1 MIYVCVPIHNEARTA
16 GLVLWKV
23 RQVFTAFSR
32 EYTILA
38 CDDASTDE
46 TAAVLARYARVLP
59 LEVITHR
66 ERVGYARSLEEL
78 LRLALQ
84 RTDRPKRDCAI
95 TLHADFVH
103 NPEIMEEMVKRLE
116 SGADLVVAE
125 ETGRRAAL
133 PLGLRW
139 ARRWAPRLLPVSGVR
154 DALSGFTA
162 LRLVALRQALRGGPE
177 QRFLTTEGWCANAE
191 LVARL
196 APHARR
202 LDTVAAPARYDLR
215 QRPSRVRPLDALVAA
230 WRARRTVRAA
240 RTVTALIALM
250 LIGPRAPGAQ
260 TDSFQVEPTARLPAA
275 LAPAVAFPTGERMVF
290 NAKYGLF
297 NVGKATLEVTGRDT
311 VGGVET
317 VRLRFHIHGG
327 ALWYQLDQDIESWVG
342 LYDFRSR
349 RFRSSTLEN
358 DKQRIREYRIFPDSG
373 FYREVGKDSAF
384 ATVAEPLDD
393 ASFFYWIRT
402 TPLVTKQRYEYSRY
416 FRPDRNPVILE
427 VLKREKVNVAN
438 RKWNAIVVRVVIP
451 KGRGIFAE
459 KADTRLWLSDD
470 DRRVVLALQSSF
482 SFGTV
487 TLKLKEYTSAEPL

>member
-1 MIYVCVPIHNEARTA
+1 
-16 GLVLWKV
+16 
-23 RQVFTAFSR
+23 
-32 EYTILA
+32 
-38 CDDASTDE
+38 
-46 TAAVLARYARVLP
+46 
-59 LEVITHR
+59 
-66 ERVGYARSLEEL
+66 
-78 LRLALQ
+78 
-84 RTDRPKRDCAI
+84 
-95 TLHADFVH
+95 
-103 NPEIMEEMVKRLE
+103 
-116 SGADLVVAE
+116 
-125 ETGRRAAL
+125 
-133 PLGLRW
+133 
-139 ARRWAPRLLPVSGVR
+139 
-154 DALSGFTA
+154 
-162 LRLVALRQALRGGPE
+162 
-177 QRFLTTEGWCANAE
+177 
-191 LVARL
+191 
-196 APHARR
+196 
-202 LDTVAAPARYDLR
+202 
-215 QRPSRVRPLDALVAA
+215 
-230 WRARRTVRAA
+230 
-240 RTVTALIALM
+240 
-250 LIGPRAPGAQ
+250 
-260 TDSFQVEPTARLPAA
+260 
-275 LAPAVAFPTGERMVF
+275 MVF